1 MDYSLVP
8 HEDLK
13 IYQDFTITSMPEMM
27 EKQCLQVDATL
38 SDHSVLSW
46 CLKIAFSVANPLT
59 KNHTQK
65 VVKKIPEHYMESPQ
79 CLEAFQ
85 SLTSMLDFSSGSQ
98 EDLGLIYDRFCQ
110 TVEEEFIIRHQNP
123 KNPLTK
129 PWWSLELSQLR
140 KYLRRAL
147 KDWQHNKSNPE
158 LKNVY
163 THCQHKFD
171 KMVRQAKRRFVHSQ
185 QWSLA
190 EI

>member
-1 MDYSLVP
+1 
-8 HEDLK
+8 
-13 IYQDFTITSMPEMM
+13 MM

-46 CLKIAFSVANPLT
+46 CLKIAFSIANPVT

-85 SLTSMLDFSSGSQ
+85 SLTSMLDFLSGSR
-98 EDLGLIYDRFCQ
+98 EDLGLIYNRSCQ
-110 TVEEEFIIRHQNP
+110 TVEGKLIVRHQNP
-123 KNPLTK
+123 KTPLIK
-129 PWWSLELSQLR
+129 PWWSLCRAFTITKRSQ
-140 KYLRRAL
+140 KSL
-147 KDWQHNKSNPE
+147 KGNKSNLE
-158 LKNVY
+158 LKHVY

-171 KMVRQAKRRFVHSQ
+171 KMVRQAKKTICPQATVESCMFT
-185 QWSLA
+185 